1 PGDALAV
8 VALAGAEPDQVGVAL
23 GHGDRAHRHQAVV
36 LELGGEGGAAVGGH
50 PEAAVGGGD
59 EEVGRVGLLGGEVGD
74 ASGHGGRAD
83 GAEVEALELL
93 GDGDGRRGVLDI
105 LGRGGGGE
113 ERGGQERGGLRG

>member
-1 PGDALAV
+1 
-8 VALAGAEPDQVGVAL
+8 
-23 GHGDRAHRHQAVV
+23 
-36 LELGGEGGAAVGGH
+36 GGAAVGGH

-113 ERGGQERGGLRG
+113 ERGGQERGGDGGSKRAHRQARHRASQWIAVII